1 MAVRYGS
8 RFGCLVTSPEQR
20 IGVNGSP
27 YPLGTPDDRIFQAG
41 HYAGCGFERA
51 SWSMATGAKYP
62 QDVWLRFQMVV
73 TENADLRAD
82 LADLTSLAESQ
93 GDREIALR
101 VDLDQRSQEAKH
113 LRATVA
119 SLHTQLAVLTRV
131 RSGVSC
137 PTGEHIGIICPH
149 PTEGATNA

>member
-1 MAVRYGS
+1 MS
-8 RFGCLVTSPEQR
+8 TPEQR

-51 SWSMATGAKYP
+51 SWNMATGAKYP
-62 QDVWLRFQMVV
+62 QDVWLRVQMVV
-73 TENADLRAD
+73 TERDALLAENADLRAD
-82 LADLTSLAESQ
+82 LADLSSWAESQ
-93 GDREIALR
+93 GDRENALR

-119 SLHTQLAVLTRV
+119 SLHAQVAALTRV

-137 PTGEHIGIICPH
+137 PTGEHIGIVCPH
-149 PTEGATNA
+149 PYSEGATE